1 MAATVSF
8 PCPDCQAPLER
19 PLPDAAPTPCARCG
33 KAIALHADALEAESG
48 ASSSASGGASG
59 TAATSTLRV
68 VACPACG
75 EKLLYKQK
83 DFRQAIGCLVVLVAA
98 ALAPFT
104 YYASLGVAALIDLVL
119 YRLSGEVVICY
130 RIPCK
135 AHVRGVAPGS
145 KVGAFDL
152 SIHDYYRMLARR
164 AEQGL
169 AGPDETTGPPLDAM
183 SHHRH

>member
-8 PCPDCQAPLER
+8 PCPKCQAPIER
-19 PLPDAAPTPCARCG
+19 PLPDPAPTPCAGCG
-33 KAIALHADALEAESG
+33 HAIELHREAIVDDA
-48 ASSSASGGASG
+48 
-59 TAATSTLRV
+59 V
-68 VACPACG
+68 HACPACG
-75 EKLLYKQK
+75 EPLLYKQK
-83 DFRQAIGCLVVLVAA
+83 DFRQAIGCLVVVVAA
-98 ALAPFT
+98 ILAPFT
-104 YYASLGVAALIDLVL
+104 YYVSLGVAALIDLAL
-119 YRLSGEVVICY
+119 YRLSDEVVICY

-135 AHVRGVAPGS
+135 AHVRGIAAGS

-169 AGPDETTGPPLDAM
+169 AGPDDATGPPLDAA

>member
-1 MAATVSF
+1 MAASVSF

-19 PLPDAAPTPCARCG
+19 PLPDAAPAPCAGCG
-33 KAIALHADALEAESG
+33 RAIALHGEALETDAGDAAG
-48 ASSSASGGASG
+48 AA
-59 TAATSTLRV
+59 RV

-135 AHVRGVAPGS
+135 AHVRGVAPGP

-169 AGPDETTGPPLDAM
+169 AGPDDTTGPPLDAM

>member
-8 PCPDCQAPLER
+8 PCPGCQAPLER
-19 PLPDAAPTPCARCG
+19 PLPDAAPTPCAGCG
-33 KAIALHADALEAESG
+33 RAIELHGEALEAEG
-48 ASSSASGGASG
+48 GASGGASG
-59 TAATSTLRV
+59 TAATITPRV

-75 EKLLYKQK
+75 EALLYKQK

-104 YYASLGVAALIDLVL
+104 YYVSLGVAALIDLVI

-135 AHVRGVAPGS
+135 AHVRGLVPGP

-169 AGPDETTGPPLDAM
+169 EGPDETTGPPRDAM

>member
-1 MAATVSF
+1 MTATVSF
-8 PCPDCQAPLER
+8 PCPGCQAPLER
-19 PLPDAAPTPCARCG
+19 PLPDGAPTPCAGCG
-33 KAIALHADALEAESG
+33 RAIELHADALAPAP
-48 ASSSASGGASG
+48 ASSAPS
-59 TAATSTLRV
+59 V

-75 EKLLYKQK
+75 EALLYKQK
-83 DFRQAIGCLVVLVAA
+83 DFRQAIGCFVVLVAA
-98 ALAPFT
+98 VLAPFT
-104 YYASLGVAALIDLVL
+104 YYVSLGVAALIDLVL

-135 AHVRGVAPGS
+135 AHVRGVAAGP

-169 AGPDETTGPPLDAM
+169 AGPDDTTGPPLDAM